1 MGSEKCM
8 IALSALQ
15 TGLHFFDNWLPHS
28 TFLNCNLTSDVQ
40 SIWGRTGFHF
50 RVATKIFEDFGGA
63 LNKAFIRGW
72 EPVSIVHYA
81 RPGTCI
87 NRPLH

>member
-1 MGSEKCM
+1 MLTLRYFHHIFLHYIQKVSFYVQNFSGEHHN
-8 IALSALQ
+8 Q
-15 TGLHFFDNWLPHS
+15 TFS
-28 TFLNCNLTSDVQ
+28 CC
-40 SIWGRTGFHF
+40 

-63 LNKAFIRGW
+63 LNKAFIRGQ
-72 EPVSIVHYA
+72 EPVSSVHYT